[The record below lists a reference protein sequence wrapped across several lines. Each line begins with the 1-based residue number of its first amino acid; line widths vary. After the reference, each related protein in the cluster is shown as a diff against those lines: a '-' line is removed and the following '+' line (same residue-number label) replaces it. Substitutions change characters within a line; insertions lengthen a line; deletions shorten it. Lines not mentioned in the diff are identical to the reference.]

1 MASSRD
7 IRFSTS
13 FKSKSTMSIQCTK
26 FAVETDFNVRIVIES
41 NEFDTTK
48 RHYNIDIYGRDE
60 DRVVKAFITIVNEFP
75 TMFSSENM
83 NMPFPTSITT
93 FDKILEHPRSFGM
106 GFSWCKPM

>member
-1 MASSRD
+1 
-7 IRFSTS
+7 
-13 FKSKSTMSIQCTK
+13 MSIQCTK
-26 FAVETDFNVRIVIES
+26 FAVETEFNVRIVIES
-41 NEFDTTK
+41 NAFDNTK
-48 RHYNIDIYGRDE
+48 CHYNIDIYGRDE

-83 NMPFPTSITT
+83 NMTFPSSITT